1 MQRRTVLD
9 SGFYCGVTLFLAA
22 QTLRNFLLDTEAA
35 SDSRAFS
42 LVISLAAVSVA
53 LSGWIIRFSESGISA
68 AGPFG
73 HGLPAAA
80 AWTAWHLAV
89 LTLIGVRA
97 AGAFEA
103 NVTGTGDI
111 VVHSYFWIIGA
122 AVMLVLTI
130 VHFVRPP
137 RMRAAA
143 APPPPPMTR
152 PVRGEAR
159 VAAPVIDRAPAT
171 ETEVDVATIGK
182 YEIRG
187 LLGRGAMGTVYDAF
201 DPVIQRRVALKMI
214 HRPGAADQA
223 VDAEAAEI
231 SARFRREA
239 QAAGRLHHPNIVE
252 IFDYGETAETAY
264 IVMEYVDGTTLAA
277 LLDARRPTLA
287 ETLRLMHQLLAGL
300 HYSHERG
307 VVHRDIKPAN
317 IMIARDGTLKIT
329 DFGIARVDSSEL
341 TQTGRMLGTAA
352 YMSPEQFMGE
362 AVDAR
367 GDIYSAA
374 ILLFRMLT
382 GERPFEGAIGTIMEK
397 VLNAPPPIP
406 SERAAGVSREFDAV
420 VRRAMARKPADR
432 FASAAA
438 FSAALRDAAAAPHA
452 EATMVMSAAN
462 FSG

>member
-1 MQRRTVLD
+1 MQRRTVVD
-9 SGFYCGVTLFLAA
+9 SGFYLIVTLFLAA
-22 QTLRNFLLDTEAA
+22 QTARNFLVDTEAGA
-35 SDSRAFS
+35 GARALS

-53 LSGWIIRFSESGISA
+53 LSGWIIRFSESGSS
-68 AGPFG
+68 GTSPFRR
-73 HGLPAAA
+73 GLPAAL

-89 LTLIGVRA
+89 LALIGVRA
-97 AGAFEA
+97 SSAFEA
-103 NVTGTGDI
+103 NLTGSGEI
-111 VVHSYFWIIGA
+111 VVHSYIWIIGS
-122 AVMLVLTI
+122 AVMLVLTA

-137 RMRAAA
+137 RGPAA
-143 APPPPPMTR
+143 APSR
-152 PVRGEAR
+152 PAGG
-159 VAAPVIDRAPAT
+159 APRAPAPGIARAPVT
-171 ETEVDVATIGK
+171 DTPAEKIGK

-214 HRPGAADQA
+214 HRPGSADQA

-252 IFDYGETAETAY
+252 IFDYGETADTAY
-264 IVMEYVDGTTLAA
+264 IVMEYIDGTTLAA
-277 LLDARRPTLA
+277 LLDAQRLSVA
-287 ETLRLMHQLLAGL
+287 ETVRLMHQLLAGL
-300 HYSHERG
+300 QYSHERG

-317 IMIARDGTLKIT
+317 IMLARDGTLKIT

-362 AVDAR
+362 PVDAR

-420 VRRAMARKPADR
+420 VRRAMARRPADR

-438 FSAALRDAAAAPHA
+438 FSAALREAATAPRA
-452 EATMVMSAAN
+452 EATIVMTAAN
-462 FSG
+462 ISG